1 MGPTMSFHP
10 IAGVVW
16 YAVGRFYER
25 ADGTLFDAGY
35 FAHLGGVEGPLFAG
49 PPGEATAHFTFRAE
63 PFTAQ
68 YLQNGD
74 LTVALNVTGR
84 FTLYFNPEPCGD
96 FLRPESF
103 ARGQPIA
110 TFERLSTV
118 VGSSVGPLSSNLFT
132 AALRSSADFHFL
144 GRTWNLA
151 HSFPEGITQMGTGS
165 TTALPAVPGYKKV
178 TPFVGSA
185 MALGGNVRGP

>member
-1 MGPTMSFHP
+1 MSFQP

-16 YAVGRFYER
+16 YAVGRFYE
-25 ADGTLFDAGY
+25 APDGSVFDVGY
-35 FAHLGGVEGPLFAG
+35 FAHLGGVEGPLFRG

-63 PFTAQ
+63 PFTVLQ
-68 YLQNGD
+68 RLQNGD
-74 LTVALNVTGR
+74 LTAAFDATGR
-84 FTLYFNPEPCGD
+84 FTLYFNPEPGAD
-96 FLRPESF
+96 FGHPESF

-118 VGSSVGPLSSNLFT
+118 VGTSVGPLSSNLFT
-132 AALRSSADFHFL
+132 AALRSSADFHFR

-151 HSFPEGITQMGTGS
+151 RSFPEGITQMGTGS
-165 TTALPAVPGYKKV
+165 TTALPAVPGYTKV